1 MTLISKKLES
11 LEGKNYICIFGS
23 SCVHY
28 HEHICVCS
36 RLVQNIPVRAPGN
49 YATPLH
55 EKAIYAYLRS
65 QYHHVHSSWVQESAG
80 RSPITRR
87 RIANRKSTKHQLLH
101 AIQHRRNQ
109 KPTRARLL
117 GPNEPE
123 ITQTKKE
130 VQDCLPGESDCRISA
145 PIPCPLLSA
154 MGSGCSPE
162 SPTRSSS
169 SAPH

>member
-1 MTLISKKLES
+1 MR
-11 LEGKNYICIFGS
+11 
-23 SCVHY
+23 
-28 HEHICVCS
+28 
-36 RLVQNIPVRAPGN
+36 RLYCEWGP
-49 YATPLH
+49 
-55 EKAIYAYLRS
+55 
-65 QYHHVHSSWVQESAG
+65 SAG
-80 RSPITRR
+80 RNPITRR

-109 KPTRARLL
+109 KPTGARLL

-169 SAPH
+169 SAPLRSLEQLVHVAWSAVHTCESCDTGSGPDPPPAATGG